1 MAIISL
7 IAKPQGTFGL
17 KDLAVEGINL
27 DSISCSKFLQ
37 KSSQLQKIS
46 INYNF
51 KFLFMGA
58 CFLKFDNF
66 KLPFFL
72 IIRGC

>member
-7 IAKPQGTFGL
+7 IAKPQGTYGL
-17 KDLAVEGINL
+17 KDLAVDGINMV
-27 DSISCSKFLQ
+27 SISCSKFLQ

-46 INYNF
+46 IIFNS

-58 CFLKFDNF
+58 CF
-66 KLPFFL
+66 
-72 IIRGC
+72 